1 MNQWV
6 KLLLEIKHQAW
17 NLKECHKL
25 VDLQNRPSTYFR
37 RAIAWV
43 NWKVWSIK
51 SNWKV
56 ILDLRLLINK
66 KMIMKKKMITNSM
79 HWDLGLILIT
89 QAINLKEVTQLTENL
104 NEWNHPRVYWTCW
117 CRKIK
122 FLLINIDQEVIR
134 LEDLQQRNTKKIQR
148 VTWIPYHWWEDS
160 NIYQKTSLQLKY

>member
-37 RAIAWV
+37 RAIVWV

-104 NEWNHPRVYWTCW
+104 NKWNHPRVYWTCW

-134 LEDLQQRNTKKIQR
+134 LEDLLQRNTKKIQR
-148 VTWIPYHWWEDS
+148 VTWISYH
-160 NIYQKTSLQLKY
+160 